1 MTPFHEPLLT
11 FLRRAGTAVVSSG
24 RYPVPKAASDMDINV
39 STTADLEWF
48 HEVYTS
54 PRRRC
59 PRRRCVDVPSVGD
72 GGPREAAVSGL
83 GPREAPMAEPLL
95 VPVSPGGAA
104 LDAGPA
110 AVRVFLWS
118 EAV

>member
-11 FLRRAGTAVVSSG
+11 FLRRAGTAVVWSG

-39 STTADLEWF
+39 STTADREWF
-48 HEVYTS
+48 DGGCAGA
-54 PRRRC
+54 RRRG
-59 PRRRCVDVPSVGD
+59 VAVPSVGD

-83 GPREAPMAEPLL
+83 GPREAPVAEPRL

-110 AVRVFLWS
+110 AVRV
-118 EAV
+118 